1 MRFLLFRRLSQP
13 SRPHSAW
20 PYPHA
25 VASRYTQFI
34 SAHAQLADPV
44 AALGLLREMK
54 QTVGVGHE
62 SMVLAFTAAMEACLN
77 AGNPDLALA
86 IGAELRKSH
95 KPDEVCHAQPLSSC
109 HSMCIQTG
117 SLSQVAYVMVVRAYG
132 MKREVR
138 KAALLVAS
146 LQREHRAA
154 LAANAEAPATVVVP
168 PPPSSALYNALLRE
182 SVASS
187 SWALAEGALAEVLLV
202 GRPNDA
208 TEAPTPK

>member
-1 MRFLLFRRLSQP
+1 M
-13 SRPHSAW
+13 
-20 PYPHA
+20 
-25 VASRYTQFI
+25 
-34 SAHAQLADPV
+34 
-44 AALGLLREMK
+44 
-54 QTVGVGHE
+54 
-62 SMVLAFTAAMEACLN
+62 
-77 AGNPDLALA
+77 
-86 IGAELRKSH
+86 
-95 KPDEVCHAQPLSSC
+95 
-109 HSMCIQTG
+109 
-117 SLSQVAYVMVVRAYG
+117 
-132 MKREVR
+132 R